1 MKQLAITAADLP
13 TTNLTTYFNAT
24 YVFMEES
31 IAAGR
36 SVLVHCGAGRSRSA
50 TICAAYLMRKQRI
63 NAKAAIQFLLDRR
76 SSVCPN
82 EGFWRQLCAFER
94 ELGLSRAEQSD
105 PDKPPVVSEV
115 YGRIRSEIVAADAA
129 GSRVDVLVSSNKGR
143 QAGIEAQDS
152 PRGID
157 SGLNFVLSRWLHTDA
172 SFCAV
177 HFRRQASGV

>member
-13 TTNLTTYFNAT
+13 STNLTTYFNAT
-24 YVFMEES
+24 YVFIEES

-63 NAKAAIQFLLDRR
+63 NAKAAIQFLLERR
-76 SSVCPN
+76 SCVSPN

-105 PDKPPVVSEV
+105 LDKPPVVSEV
-115 YGRIRSEIVAADAA
+115 YGNVSSDFVAADAA
-129 GSRVDVLVSSNKGR
+129 GPRVDVQVTSNTGR
-143 QAGIEAQDS
+143 PARTEAQDG
-152 PRGID
+152 PQGMGP
-157 SGLNFVLSRWLHTDA
+157 GLYLAFSCRSL
-172 SFCAV
+172 
-177 HFRRQASGV
+177 